1 MRTSLLSVT
10 LFSLLATSALAN
22 EPVAAPTPEPNEL
35 AESAAPAPQLPTKK
49 LPGLATL
56 VAPGETIASGDLI
69 AISRQFENWTLMCD
83 YRLSQ
88 NKRICVMEQAIANEY
103 SQVRWRVAT
112 TVERKPLLVISLPAH
127 FVLSSGLRLGFA
139 ELEKTI
145 PEAEWF
151 CTAQTCI
158 TGFPFEGFVQA
169 AIQSSQEVS
178 FSFSVR
184 TNDDKEIDLR
194 LVGNMQGF
202 ADAVKAATTDPFG
215 KDIVQNAVVENKPAS
230 EPAKAVETTK
240 KPVVQPKTSKV
251 ERPSKPAV
259 REARNDD
266 KGTRKPSV
274 GLY

>member
-10 LFSLLATSALAN
+10 LFCLLATSALAN
-22 EPVAAPTPEPNEL
+22 EPVAEKPAEPNE
-35 AESAAPAPQLPTKK
+35 ATETASPAPQPPTRK

-56 VAPGETIASGDLI
+56 VAPGETVASGDMI

-112 TVERKPLLVISLPAH
+112 TVERKPLLVISIPTH
-127 FVLSSGLRLGFA
+127 FVMASGLRLGFA

-151 CTAQTCI
+151 CTTQTCI
-158 TGFPFEGFVQA
+158 TGFPFEGFLQA

-178 FSFSVR
+178 FSYSVR
-184 TNDDKEIDLR
+184 TSDDKEINLR

-215 KDIVQNAVVENKPAS
+215 TDIVKTASVETKPAV
-230 EPAKAVETTK
+230 EPAKSVETAKTS
-240 KPVVQPKTSKV
+240 PAQPKTSKV
-251 ERPSKPAV
+251 ERAPKPAV
-259 REARNDD
+259 REARNEG
-266 KGTRKPSV
+266 KNTSKPSA

>member
-1 MRTSLLSVT
+1 MRRSLTAAT
-10 LFSLLATSALAN
+10 LFSLLATSALGN
-22 EPVAAPTPEPNEL
+22 EPPADKSDEPNEP
-35 AESAAPAPQLPTKK
+35 APAAVSAPQQPTKK

-56 VAPGETIASGDLI
+56 VAPGETVASGDMI

-88 NKRICVMEQAIANEY
+88 NKRICVMEQGIANEF

-112 TVERKPLLVISLPAH
+112 TVERKPLLVISIPTH
-127 FVLSSGLRLGFA
+127 IVLASGLRLGFA

-151 CTAQTCI
+151 CTTQTCI
-158 TGFPFEGFVQA
+158 TGFPFEGFLQA

-184 TNDDKEIDLR
+184 TSDDKEIDLR

-215 KDIVQNAVVENKPAS
+215 TDIVKTASAETKPAV
-230 EPAKAVETTK
+230 EPAKSVETSK
-240 KPVVQPKTSKV
+240 KPPAPQKTSKL
-251 ERPSKPAV
+251 ERAPKPPV
-259 REARNDD
+259 HDARNEE
-266 KGTRKPSV
+266 KNPRKPTV

>member
-10 LFSLLATSALAN
+10 LFSLLVTSALAN
-22 EPVAAPTPEPNEL
+22 EPVAEKTAEPNEI
-35 AESAAPAPQLPTKK
+35 AETAAPAPQLQTRK

-56 VAPGETIASGDLI
+56 VSPGETIASGDLI

-127 FVLSSGLRLGFA
+127 LVLSSGLRLGFA

-202 ADAVKAATTDPFG
+202 TDAVKAATTDPFG
-215 KDIVQNAVVENKPAS
+215 TDIVKTASVETKPAVES
-230 EPAKAVETTK
+230 AKSVETAKTT
-240 KPVVQPKTSKV
+240 PVQPKTSKV
-251 ERPSKPAV
+251 ERAPKPAV
-259 REARNDD
+259 REARNDG
-266 KGTRKPSV
+266 KNTHKPSA